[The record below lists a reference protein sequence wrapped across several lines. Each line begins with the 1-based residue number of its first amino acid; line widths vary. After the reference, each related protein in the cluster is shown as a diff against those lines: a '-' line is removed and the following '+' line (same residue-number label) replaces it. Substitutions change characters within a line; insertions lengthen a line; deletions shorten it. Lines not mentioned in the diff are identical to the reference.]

1 MKCRIALILIA
12 FFTQLNVG
20 ICQRAGI
27 KNAAQS
33 VIHLTD
39 DLKKPEANR
48 FTKVVLAKNLD
59 EPMQME
65 ILQDGRVLFA
75 ERKGRLKVYDP
86 TTKQVHIIAEIP
98 VRHTFDGISAG
109 GTNESEDGIQGV
121 LLDPNFTQNHWIYLY
136 YSPLKGA
143 PRNVLSRFEWN
154 GGMLNRESEKI
165 LLEILVDPSV
175 CCHIGGGM
183 AFETKGNLLLATG
196 ENGQTSGGFSTI
208 DERPGHSN
216 ADAQKSS
223 ANTNDLR

>member
-1 MKCRIALILIA
+1 MKFRIALILIA

-33 VIHLTD
+33 VSHLTD

-75 ERKGRLKVYDP
+75 DRKGRLKVYDP

-98 VRHTFDGISAG
+98 VRHTFDGISA
-109 GTNESEDGIQGV
+109 
-121 LLDPNFTQNHWIYLY
+121 
-136 YSPLKGA
+136 
-143 PRNVLSRFEWN
+143 
-154 GGMLNRESEKI
+154 
-165 LLEILVDPSV
+165 
-175 CCHIGGGM
+175 
-183 AFETKGNLLLATG
+183 
-196 ENGQTSGGFSTI
+196 
-208 DERPGHSN
+208 
-216 ADAQKSS
+216 
-223 ANTNDLR
+223 